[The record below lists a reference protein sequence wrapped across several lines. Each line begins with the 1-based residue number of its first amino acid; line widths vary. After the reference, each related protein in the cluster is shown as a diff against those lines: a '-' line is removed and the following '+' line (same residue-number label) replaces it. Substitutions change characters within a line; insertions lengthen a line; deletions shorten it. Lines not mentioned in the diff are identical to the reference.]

1 MKAISILALA
11 LVAGVSAS
19 AQKSLVKEVERDL
32 KSTPENYPSLIQKLT
47 PAFTN
52 DETAQDVRTYLV
64 AGNGAYAFYD
74 KQSVFAQMGKDVDK
88 KQLGN
93 SVLEGFDYLWKALPL
108 DSVPDAKGKVKA
120 KNSAKIYKTIASHY
134 NDFLQAAGF
143 LWETQDYKDAVKC
156 WEKYVTLKDNPQ
168 IVKAGINVPADTL
181 VAEIK
186 YNMGIGASLAQDPEA
201 SLAYFQDAIASG
213 YNKTNVFDYAISCAS
228 QLKRPEVMAAIA
240 EQAYPL
246 YGAED
251 SRYIGYMV
259 NNLIDKK
266 QFAEADA
273 LIDKY
278 IAADPNNAQLY
289 FVKGVLLDSEQ
300 KPAESLA
307 AFQKSIA
314 LDENN
319 AAALFQLGYKL
330 YQKAC
335 DMDQNETAGMSQQDY
350 KTFRAEKVDPMLRE
364 SSTYLE
370 KAFKIDEN
378 MSEARQV
385 LRSIYYNLNDE
396 ENLKRVESM

>member
-1 MKAISILALA
+1 
-11 LVAGVSAS
+11 
-19 AQKSLVKEVERDL
+19 
-32 KSTPENYPSLIQKLT
+32 
-47 PAFTN
+47 
-52 DETAQDVRTYLV
+52 
-64 AGNGAYAFYD
+64 
-74 KQSVFAQMGKDVDK
+74 
-88 KQLGN
+88 
-93 SVLEGFDYLWKALPL
+93 
-108 DSVPDAKGKVKA
+108 
-120 KNSAKIYKTIASHY
+120 
-134 NDFLQAAGF
+134 
-143 LWETQDYKDAVKC
+143 
-156 WEKYVTLKDNPQ
+156 
-168 IVKAGINVPADTL
+168 
-181 VAEIK
+181 
-186 YNMGIGASLAQDPEA
+186 
-201 SLAYFQDAIASG
+201 
-213 YNKTNVFDYAISCAS
+213 
-228 QLKRPEVMAAIA
+228 
-240 EQAYPL
+240 
-246 YGAED
+246 
-251 SRYIGYMV
+251 MV

>member
-213 YNKTNVFDYAISCAS
+213 YNKKNVFDYAISCAS

-330 YQKAC
+330 YEKAC